1 MMMDW
6 GRGTSCIIDALET
19 SKHFTKGLF
28 GNTVLGPREKQLG
41 FRHRYGFIRCS
52 QQFSLENRKL

>member
-6 GRGTSCIIDALET
+6 GGASYIIGALET
-19 SKHFTKGLF
+19 SKHVTKWLF
-28 GNTVLGPREKQLG
+28 GNIVLGPREKQLG